1 MCYNLSYQVK
11 LLDLQVAS
19 FNVGRVCKLK
29 TGWNNQGLVGFGI
42 IMVFLLAGEFLSRWL
57 NLVLPGNLTALVLL
71 FLALVMGIIKLEQVE
86 RAATWLLNNL
96 MLFFI
101 PLNASLVL
109 QWDVLKKEGLVML
122 ASLFISTL
130 LVMAVTAK
138 TVEIFGKKGE
148 QHVERVD

>member
-1 MCYNLSYQVK
+1 M
-11 LLDLQVAS
+11 
-19 FNVGRVCKLK
+19 K

>member
-1 MCYNLSYQVK
+1 MKN
-11 LLDLQVAS
+11 
-19 FNVGRVCKLK
+19 
-29 TGWNNQGLVGFGI
+29 GWNNQGLVGFGF
-42 IMVFLLAGEFLSRWL
+42 IMLFLLVGEFLTRWL
-57 NLVLPGNLTALVLL
+57 NLVLPGNLIALLLL
-71 FLALVMGIIKLEQVE
+71 FLALVLGIIKLEQVE
-86 RAATWLLNNL
+86 QAASWLLNNL

-130 LVMAVTAK
+130 MVMAVTAK

-148 QHVERVD
+148 QQVERSD